1 MHVSMREAALAPP
14 AATLSPAAP
23 IESAT
28 PGPSFAVVLAGLGHE
43 IDRGEHTMRAAIGE
57 LGSSGAGADLAPS
70 ELISL
75 QMGVYRYSDAIDVA
89 SRLVDRT
96 TSAVKTVLQGSGQ

>member
-1 MHVSMREAALAPP
+1 MHVSLSEAVLAPP
-14 AATLSPAAP
+14 PPVSPAGP
-23 IESAT
+23 TESASS
-28 PGPSFAVVLAGLGHE
+28 GPSFAAVLEGLGHE
-43 IDRGEHTMRAAIGE
+43 IDRGENTMRAAIGE
-57 LGSSGAGADLAPS
+57 LGSSGGGADLAPS

-96 TSAVKTVLQGSGQ
+96 TSAVKTVLQGSGP